1 MIKFWRREPKS
12 KQSVLINRQQEKI
25 HVYCK
30 STSTKSIFL
39 AMRFKGISFFLM
51 RRLTSRRIILS
62 QKRKFKK
69 ENKFRFSLRINLND
83 NALIRKLGEKVT
95 LADSLI

>member
-1 MIKFWRREPKS
+1 MFTASQLRPS
-12 KQSVLINRQQEKI
+12 QF
-25 HVYCK
+25 
-30 STSTKSIFL
+30 FL
-39 AMRFKGISFFLM
+39 AMIFKAISFFLM
-51 RRLTSRRIILS
+51 RRLTSRRKILS

-69 ENKFRFSLRINLND
+69 ENKCRFSLRINLND